1 MVDTD
6 DLTLGPFYSNGVEI
20 LPCTTEA
27 TDAAIEQVMGSYRLI
42 SNVPGLDSGVISV
55 TPRAMTE
62 FIQADWDRV
71 MGDEPDEGF
80 LLAYL
85 SSQKAVGRLAE
96 QLICAELFRGDVL
109 PQDTVQA
116 VVPVKEAIQQRL
128 LMPVKEGVRCD
139 DLLVL
144 GTSGRKYIAEVKASF
159 VGRSYLLRCLPK
171 AVSQL
176 QKLLGTNSGLHG
188 VLLVLAGIRQKT
200 IAMLCAS
207 AEDVRSKS
215 WAHWAEVAR
224 GLLDG

>member
-1 MVDTD
+1 MND
-6 DLTLGPFYSNGVEI
+6 DLTLGPFHSDGMEI
-20 LPCTTEA
+20 WPCTTEA

-42 SNVPGLDSGVISV
+42 SNVPGLDARAVSV

-62 FIQADWDRV
+62 FIRADWDRV
-71 MGDEPDEGF
+71 MGDEPNEGF

-96 QLICAELFRGDVL
+96 QLICTELFRGDIL
-109 PQDTVQA
+109 PEDAVQA
-116 VVPVKEAIQQRL
+116 VMPVKEAIQRGL
-128 LMPVKEGVRCD
+128 LAAVREGVRCD

-176 QKLLGTNSGLHG
+176 HESLSVNPGLHG
-188 VLLVLAGIRQKT
+188 VILVLASIRQKI
-200 IAMLCAS
+200 IALMHAS
-207 AEDVRSKS
+207 SEDVHSKPS
-215 WAHWAEVAR
+215 AYLIEAAR
-224 GLLDG
+224 GLIGA